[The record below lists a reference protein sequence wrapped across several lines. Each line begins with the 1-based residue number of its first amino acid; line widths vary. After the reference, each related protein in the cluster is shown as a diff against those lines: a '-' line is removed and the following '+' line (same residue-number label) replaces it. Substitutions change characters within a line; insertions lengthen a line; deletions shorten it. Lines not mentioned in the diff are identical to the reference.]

1 MDTENNP
8 MNFNT
13 GQPMPAQPTAQ
24 MPPMEPM
31 EPVAP
36 MPMKEPKKKTPTWVM
51 MLLMMIM
58 GVLVGVGG
66 YMLVDMLISKT
77 PECPECPECP
87 TITQEASITNTLT
100 FKNGLSGI
108 AVVYE
113 GVPYVH
119 ISDFERDWPVYGE
132 NAYQTFLNTQ
142 ETYVSF
148 ELDGTLFTFGNDIDG
163 QFMGVKLD
171 TENVIGLA
179 EQNGLVMLYDDG
191 AVGFI
196 SAKDLVS
203 GLSDVTALEG
213 VAGAVKFDTC
223 PIDGDPANGASLCVA
238 TEEDEMINLDE
249 FIAE

>member
-1 MDTENNP
+1 MDTGNNP

-13 GQPMPAQPTAQ
+13 EQPMPAQPTEQ

-36 MPMKEPKKKTPTWVM
+36 MPMKEPKEKTPTWVM

-66 YMLVDMLISKT
+66 YMLVDMLVSKA
-77 PECPECPECP
+77 PECPKCP

-132 NAYQTFLNTQ
+132 NAYQAFLNTQ

-191 AVGFI
+191 TVGFI

-223 PIDGDPANGASLCVA
+223 PIDGDPANGASLCVV
-238 TEEDEMINLDE
+238 TEGDEMINLDE